1 MSLITRGLWGKTQG
15 AISFGIRS
23 VRVSVTKMEVSR
35 DVVGG
40 LCSKAKE
47 RELVVGD
54 A

>member
-1 MSLITRGLWGKTQG
+1 M
-15 AISFGIRS
+15 
-23 VRVSVTKMEVSR
+23 SVTKMEVSK